1 MTIATIDSTFAA
13 SVGSCA
19 SRAIARASTD
29 AAPAPS
35 ACRKRTKISMSME
48 PAPKQPM
55 LASVNSAMP
64 PSSTGRRPQVSDSGP
79 YSSMPI
85 EKPAMKLVSVR
96 CAAPALTEK
105 PSAID
110 GRLGRYMSVAIGPQA
125 ASAPSNRISRAS
137 GRRRTTWDMGIRNGS
152 PRAAARV
159 AVKTTERAAGG
170 ASALDCTRNFSRRR
184 PSAGVGAGPQTRAQ

>member
-35 ACRKRTKISMSME
+35 ACRKRTTISMSIDVDT
-48 PAPKQPM
+48 KQPT
-55 LASVNSAMP
+55 LASVNSAIP
-64 PSSTGRRPQVSDSGP
+64 PSSTGLRPHVSDSGP

-96 CAAPALTEK
+96 CAAPGLTEK
-105 PSAID
+105 PCAID
-110 GRLGRYMSVAIGPQA
+110 GRLGRYMSVAIGPHA

-137 GRRRTTWDMGIRNGS
+137 GRRRTT
-152 PRAAARV
+152 
-159 AVKTTERAAGG
+159 
-170 ASALDCTRNFSRRR
+170 
-184 PSAGVGAGPQTRAQ
+184 